1 MAAPEG
7 AIGLN
12 KSFYI
17 IQYYTILLRI
27 IAYYFIFFA
36 YYYILFIMGHF
47 GLIVPCHVIP
57 HLGGGILMVLITLVQ
72 CHVWVPK
79 SKFKT

>member
-7 AIGLN
+7 ATGLN

-17 IQYYTILLRI
+17 VQYYTIVYNI
-27 IAYYFIFFA
+27 IAYYCIIFA

-47 GLIVPCHVIP
+47 ELIVPCHVIP
-57 HLGGGILMVLITLVQ
+57 YLGGGITRSEIDWDKLYRDLG
-72 CHVWVPK
+72 
-79 SKFKT
+79 